1 MKNVPPDQA
10 TKGNAEAP
18 CVASNETDATQENVP
33 LLSMLGPGLI
43 TGAADDDPSGI
54 GTYSQVGAQFGYAM
68 LWTML
73 FSLPLMLA
81 VQEISA
87 RIGRV
92 TGKGIAA
99 NLLGFPKWITYP
111 VIFLLF
117 LANTINIG
125 ADIAAMGAAAKL
137 LIGGSALLYASVLA
151 VTCVL
156 LEVFVCYK
164 RYSPWLKWMTM
175 ALFAYVATVFA
186 VKVPWGEALQATFLP
201 KIEFSSDYLTA
212 LIAVLGTTISPY
224 LFFWQASQEV
234 EDLRNV
240 REDKP
245 LRRAPNQGTKHLWR
259 IRMDTLIGMV
269 FSAIVAY
276 FIILTCAVV
285 LHAHGVLKIDTAA
298 QAAEALRPVAGSF
311 AFALFALGIIGTGLL
326 AVPVLAGATAY
337 GVGELLHWRTGLEHK
352 AEHAKGF
359 YGIIALATLLGLAL
373 NFTSI
378 DPIKALFWSA
388 VINGVVAVPMLC
400 LMMLISQNQKI
411 MTKKF
416 TLPWGLRGLGW
427 LTWVVMLLASIGMF
441 ATW

>member
-1 MKNVPPDQA
+1 MNKCDKVEVEEQPSS
-10 TKGNAEAP
+10 
-18 CVASNETDATQENVP
+18 V
-33 LLSMLGPGLI
+33 LSMLGPGLV
-43 TGAADDDPSGI
+43 TGAADDDPSGV
-54 GTYSQVGAQFGYAM
+54 GTYSQVGAQFGFAM

-92 TGKGIAA
+92 TGKGIAG
-99 NLLGFPKWITYP
+99 NLHGFSKWITYP
-111 VIFLLF
+111 VVFLLF

-137 LIGGSALLYASVLA
+137 LLNGPVLLYATGFALASV
-151 VTCVL
+151 V

-164 RYSPWLKWMTM
+164 RYAPWLKWMTM

-186 VKVPWGEALQATFLP
+186 VHVPWGEAMKATLLP
-201 KIEFSSDYLTA
+201 KLAFNSDYLTA

-234 EDLRNV
+234 EDMRSV
-240 REDKP
+240 RDDKP
-245 LRRAPNQGTKHLWR
+245 LRRAPHQAARHLWR
-259 IRMDTLIGMV
+259 IRLDTVVGMV
-269 FSAIVAY
+269 FSALVAY
-276 FIILTCAVV
+276 FIILTCAVT
-285 LHAHGVLKIDTAA
+285 LHAHGVTKIDTAA

-311 AFALFALGIIGTGLL
+311 AFVLFALGIIGTGML
-326 AVPVLAGATAY
+326 AIPVLAGSAAY
-337 GVGELLHWRTGLEHK
+337 GVGELLHWRTGLEHR

-359 YGIIALATLLGLAL
+359 YGVITVATLLGLAL
-373 NFTSI
+373 NFTGI

-388 VINGVVAVPMLC
+388 VINGVVAVPVLF

-416 TLPWGLRGLGW
+416 SLPQGLRLLGW

-441 ATW
+441 VTW

>member
-1 MKNVPPDQA
+1 MNDLASSKDANLVADPSDFE
-10 TKGNAEAP
+10 KGESSGDDKS
-18 CVASNETDATQENVP
+18 VAI
-33 LLSMLGPGLI
+33 LSMLGPGLI
-43 TGAADDDPSGI
+43 TGAADDDPSGV

-99 NLLGFPKWITYP
+99 NLHSFPKWITYP

-137 LIGGSALLYASVLA
+137 LIGGPALLYATVLA
-151 VTCVL
+151 LVCVL

-175 ALFAYVATVFA
+175 ALFAYVATIFA
-186 VKVPWGEALQATFLP
+186 VKVPWGEALHATFLP
-201 KIEFSSDYLTA
+201 KIQFSSDYLTA

-234 EDLRNV
+234 EDMRSV

-245 LRRAPNQGTKHLWR
+245 LRRAPHQAKKQLWR
-259 IRMDTLIGMV
+259 IRMDTIIGMV
-269 FSAIVAY
+269 FSALVAY

-285 LHAHGVLKIDTAA
+285 LHANGVEKINTAA
-298 QAAEALRPVAGSF
+298 QAAEALRPVAGPF
-311 AFALFALGIIGTGLL
+311 AFALFALGIIGTGML

-337 GVGELLHWRTGLEHK
+337 GVGEMLHWCTGIVAQGRARQGILRSDCPRESARTSSELH
-352 AEHAKGF
+352 
-359 YGIIALATLLGLAL
+359 
-373 NFTSI
+373 I
-378 DPIKALFWSA
+378 D
-388 VINGVVAVPMLC
+388 
-400 LMMLISQNQKI
+400 
-411 MTKKF
+411 
-416 TLPWGLRGLGW
+416 
-427 LTWVVMLLASIGMF
+427 
-441 ATW
+441 